1 MVRVEYSLCVIPFK
15 ASEVIRAMVMS
26 LWKERHLLSLFI
38 IYIKYERI
46 STVLRH
52 GIHILSCFNSPL
64 TPSLSL
70 IKAMIDSLHCNG
82 LCIPI
87 DTDRCCHDEW
97 LLKGETNIYIYIYI
111 YIHAH
116 MKREEKTKRVEYI
129 FKKTNHKECLNRIL
143 FPMQKHFSY
152 KKLGKHRCFHVITS
166 AHNEDHNINRHLKTT
181 QKVIFNYSYAIVS
194 FLFTIS
200 IMLLKLFMF
209 KN

>member
-1 MVRVEYSLCVIPFK
+1 MVHVEYSLCVIPFK

-70 IKAMIDSLHCNG
+70 IKAMLDSLPCNG
-82 LCIPI
+82 LCIPM

-97 LLKGETNIYIYIYI
+97 LLKGETNIYIYIYTRT
-111 YIHAH
+111 HE
-116 MKREEKTKRVEYI
+116 KRGEDKTGRVY
-129 FKKTNHKECLNRIL
+129 F
-143 FPMQKHFSY
+143 QKDQSQRMFESN
-152 KKLGKHRCFHVITS
+152 FI
-166 AHNEDHNINRHLKTT
+166 
-181 QKVIFNYSYAIVS
+181 SYAETF
-194 FLFTIS
+194 FLQKIR
-200 IMLLKLFMF
+200 
-209 KN
+209 